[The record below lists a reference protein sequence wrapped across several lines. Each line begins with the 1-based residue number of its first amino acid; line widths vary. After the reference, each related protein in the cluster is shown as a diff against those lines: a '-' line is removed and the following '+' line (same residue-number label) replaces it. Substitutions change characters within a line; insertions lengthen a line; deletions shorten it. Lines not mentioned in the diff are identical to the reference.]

1 LAQIFPP
8 WWNKLPIVA
17 AIAGVLGPTL
27 AIAGVWYYF
36 SPWYTD
42 VGYRPVQPVPYSHRL
57 HVGELGLDCRYCH
70 ASVET
75 SAVANVPPTQTCMN
89 CHHVVK
95 KDSDALAPIRDSAAS
110 GRPIGSSRYL
120 TLRPEHRG
128 LEIGWTWLEPSAWGT
143 GANVEAKLLMLSHA
157 FDVWGCRRVELK
169 TDALNDRS
177 RGAIEALGAKKDGVI
192 RHHHPRRDGT
202 VRDTVI
208 YSILAA
214 EWPDVKRH
222 LELRLARHGG

>member
-17 AIAGVLGPTL
+17 AIVGSLGPTL

-42 VGYRPVQPVPYSHRL
+42 VGYRPVQPVPYSHKL

-75 SAVANVPPTQTCMN
+75 STVANVPPTQTCMN

-95 KDSDALAPIRDSAAS
+95 KDSGALAPIRDSAAS
-110 GRPIGSSRYL
+110 GRPMRWIRVHKLPDFAYFAHNAHVAAGIGCLDCHRNPGPNR
-120 TLRPEHRG
+120 RPVSEVTNMK
-128 LEIGWTWLEPSAWGT
+128 WTP
-143 GANVEAKLLMLSHA
+143 
-157 FDVWGCRRVELK
+157 
-169 TDALNDRS
+169 
-177 RGAIEALGAKKDGVI
+177 
-192 RHHHPRRDGT
+192 P
-202 VRDTVI
+202 RDTGKLVAQLDRERKVNPPTDC
-208 YSILAA
+208 SGCH
-214 EWPDVKRH
+214 R
-222 LELRLARHGG
+222 